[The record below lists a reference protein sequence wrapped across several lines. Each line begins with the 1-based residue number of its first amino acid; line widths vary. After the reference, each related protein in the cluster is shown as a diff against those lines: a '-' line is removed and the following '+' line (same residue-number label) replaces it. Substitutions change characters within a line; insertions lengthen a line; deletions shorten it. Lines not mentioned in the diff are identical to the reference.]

1 MLTRTSHTLFTLRN
15 INVNYGEFRALHQI
29 QLSLDHAE
37 IHAIVGEH
45 GAGKSSLGLMLNGI
59 LQPSAGTITF
69 EGKDYPALT
78 VTMALKL
85 GIRMIYQQVRL
96 YEQFTVAENL
106 FLSNHR
112 INRLLWSTK
121 KRFLSAAN
129 DLLRRYKF
137 DIDPKT
143 LVQNLHVSDQTVV
156 EILKHIHHYP
166 KLLILDEALERLSA
180 PVLNKVLNMLT
191 ELRRAGTSIL
201 VITHRI
207 DDIYHL
213 ADRVSILKNGE
224 ILLTD
229 HIKNIDKIHLIKMAY
244 TQISAEEHLE
254 NLNQEFY
261 QLLKYNEAIL
271 RNLPVNLIVT
281 DTENR
286 IKMINDYCKRYFE
299 LQDSSYFNMPLVE
312 VFSSPNPEVLKFLTA
327 LLDEKEG
334 KTFYQVPLTF
344 HNHPFISN
352 LKMFPIH
359 DETFLIG
366 KIIIIEDVT
375 EYDQLQKQVMLSEKL
390 ASVGL
395 LAAGVA
401 HEINNPLGIVYNY
414 LSHIKYNF
422 QGQELHEA
430 IDRVH
435 EEISSIASIVS
446 HLHAFSDKKQGGNE
460 ELDINA
466 VIQRI
471 LNLIKHHA
479 RSQQIRIH
487 FTPCKTEL
495 LIRAN
500 RNEIKQVLLNLFKNS
515 FEAMPSGGEI
525 FINTRTFQEQGTPL
539 VQICFQDT
547 GPGICDDNPM
557 NIFLPFYSTKK
568 GNEQNL
574 GLGLSVSYGIIKKY
588 HGTISVQNIENA
600 GCQFVINFPQA
611 TLQPDESG
619 IETRFFQKDPV
630 SDTHE

>member
-1 MLTRTSHTLFTLRN
+1 MRGRKSCKNNMTITPSRTLLRLHN
-15 INVNYGEFRALHQI
+15 ISLNYGEFRALHQI
-29 QLSLDHAE
+29 DLELGVAE
-37 IHAIVGEH
+37 VHAIIGEH
-45 GAGKSSLGLMLNGI
+45 GAGKSSLGLLMNGI
-59 LQPSAGTITF
+59 LQPFGGTITF
-69 EGKDYPALT
+69 EGREYAALT
-78 VTMALKL
+78 VTNALKL

-106 FLSNHR
+106 FLSNNR
-112 INRLLWSTK
+112 INRFFWSTK
-121 KRFLSAAN
+121 KRFLNAAN
-129 DLLRRYKF
+129 ALLTRYQFDL
-137 DIDPKT
+137 DPKT

-156 EILKHIHHYP
+156 EILKHIHHRP
-166 KLLILDEALERLSA
+166 KLLILDEALERLSTPA
-180 PVLNKVLNMLT
+180 LNKMLAILAD
-191 ELRRAGTSIL
+191 LRRAGTSIL

-229 HIKNIDKIHLIKMAY
+229 EIKNIDKIHLIKMAY
-244 TQISAEEHLE
+244 TQISAEENIE
-254 NLNQEFY
+254 NLNKEFY

-286 IKMINDYCKRYFE
+286 IKMINDHCKRYFA
-299 LQDSSYFNMPLVE
+299 LQDRSYFNVPLAE
-312 VFSSPNPEVLKFLTA
+312 IFSSLNPEVFDFLNKPM
-327 LLDEKEG
+327 EGKEG
-334 KTFYQVPLTF
+334 KTFYQVPITF
-344 HNHPFISN
+344 HANPLISN
-352 LKMFPIH
+352 LKIFPIH

-422 QGQELHEA
+422 QGKELHEA
-430 IDRVH
+430 IDHVH
-435 EEISSIASIVS
+435 EEISSIANIVS
-446 HLHAFSDKKQGGNE
+446 HLHTFSDKKQADNE
-460 ELDINA
+460 ELDVNEI
-466 VIQRI
+466 IRRM

-479 RSQQIRIH
+479 RRQQIEIH
-487 FTPCKTEL
+487 FTPSEAEL
-495 LIRAN
+495 FIRAN

-525 FINTRTFQEQGTPL
+525 FINTGLLRDQGAKL
-539 VQICFQDT
+539 VQIRFKDT

-568 GNEQNL
+568 GSEQNL

-588 HGTISVQNIENA
+588 HGTISVQNLDNS
-600 GCQFVINFPQA
+600 GCQFVISVPQC
-611 TLQPDESG
+611 E
-619 IETRFFQKDPV
+619 K
-630 SDTHE
+630 